1 MLNSDQ
7 IKLITYKIGETIT
20 ENRDI
25 REIRENKNTLV
36 PNKKN
41 LSVIKKK
48 KSFRNNANKQR
59 DKIWVLTS
67 LENRGILLKGTTKK
81 W

>member
-1 MLNSDQ
+1 MIQLGFPLVKLMLNSDQ

-59 DKIWVLTS
+59 DKI
-67 LENRGILLKGTTKK
+67 
-81 W
+81 

>member
-1 MLNSDQ
+1 MIQLGFPLVKLMLNLDQ

-48 KSFRNNANKQR
+48 
-59 DKIWVLTS
+59 
-67 LENRGILLKGTTKK
+67 
-81 W
+81 

>member
-7 IKLITYKIGETIT
+7 IKLITYKIGETIM
-20 ENRDI
+20 ENRDT

-48 KSFRNNANKQR
+48 IKFQ
-59 DKIWVLTS
+59 
-67 LENRGILLKGTTKK
+67 E
-81 W
+81 

>member
-1 MLNSDQ
+1 MIQLGFPLVKFMLNSDQ
-7 IKLITYKIGETIT
+7 IKLITYKIGEKIT

-48 KSFRNNANKQR
+48 
-59 DKIWVLTS
+59 
-67 LENRGILLKGTTKK
+67 
-81 W
+81 

>member
-1 MLNSDQ
+1 MIQLGFPLVKFMLNSDQ
-7 IKLITYKIGETIT
+7 IKLITYKIGETIM
-20 ENRDI
+20 ENRDT

-48 KSFRNNANKQR
+48 KKFQ
-59 DKIWVLTS
+59 
-67 LENRGILLKGTTKK
+67 E
-81 W
+81 

>member
-1 MLNSDQ
+1 MIQLGFPLVKFMLNSDQ
-7 IKLITYKIGETIT
+7 IKLITYKIGETIM
-20 ENRDI
+20 ENRDT

-48 KSFRNNANKQR
+48 
-59 DKIWVLTS
+59 
-67 LENRGILLKGTTKK
+67 
-81 W
+81 

>member
-67 LENRGILLKGTTKK
+67 LENRGILLKDTTKK

>member
-1 MLNSDQ
+1 MIQLGFPLVKFMLNSDQ
-7 IKLITYKIGETIT
+7 IKLITYKIGETIM
-20 ENRDI
+20 ENRDT

-48 KSFRNNANKQR
+48 IKFQ
-59 DKIWVLTS
+59 
-67 LENRGILLKGTTKK
+67 E
-81 W
+81 

>member
-1 MLNSDQ
+1 MIQLGFPLVKFMLNSDQ

-48 KSFRNNANKQR
+48 IKFQ
-59 DKIWVLTS
+59 
-67 LENRGILLKGTTKK
+67 E
-81 W
+81 

>member
-1 MLNSDQ
+1 MIQLGFPLVKFMLNSDQ

-48 KSFRNNANKQR
+48 
-59 DKIWVLTS
+59 
-67 LENRGILLKGTTKK
+67 
-81 W
+81 

>member
-1 MLNSDQ
+1 MIQLGFPLVKFMLNSDQ
-7 IKLITYKIGETIT
+7 IKLITYKIGETIM

-36 PNKKN
+36 PNSKN

-48 KSFRNNANKQR
+48 N
-59 DKIWVLTS
+59 
-67 LENRGILLKGTTKK
+67 
-81 W
+81 

>member
-7 IKLITYKIGETIT
+7 IKLITYKIGETIM
-20 ENRDI
+20 ENRDT

>member
-1 MLNSDQ
+1 MIQLGFPLVKFMLNSDQ

-48 KSFRNNANKQR
+48 KKFQ
-59 DKIWVLTS
+59 
-67 LENRGILLKGTTKK
+67 E
-81 W
+81 

>member
-1 MLNSDQ
+1 MIQLGFPLVKFMLNSDQ

-48 KSFRNNANKQR
+48 KVSGIMLTNKEI
-59 DKIWVLTS
+59 KYEYLHP
-67 LENRGILLKGTTKK
+67 
-81 W
+81 

>member
-1 MLNSDQ
+1 MIQLGFPVVKLMLNSDQ

-48 KSFRNNANKQR
+48 
-59 DKIWVLTS
+59 
-67 LENRGILLKGTTKK
+67 
-81 W
+81 

>member
-1 MLNSDQ
+1 MIQLGFPLVKLMLNSDQ

-48 KSFRNNANKQR
+48 
-59 DKIWVLTS
+59 
-67 LENRGILLKGTTKK
+67 
-81 W
+81 

>member
-1 MLNSDQ
+1 MIQLGFPLVKFMLNPDQ

-48 KSFRNNANKQR
+48 
-59 DKIWVLTS
+59 
-67 LENRGILLKGTTKK
+67 
-81 W
+81 